1 MGHRP
6 LTGAR
11 GSPWFGATPGFA
23 PWLLGESTSA
33 ATDSRVLR
41 LASLLWGMVALVGV
55 LLVTLAAI
63 VWIRRLGL
71 RLRRPLRPPPRRVYP
86 KPIPSEIPPVA
97 PAPPKK
103 RNRFPRSG
111 RLTLNREFDAVFQA
125 RDSAAGA
132 RLILYGLRNDLGH
145 GRLGLSVGRRYGSA
159 VRRNRFK
166 RLCREAFRLTQ
177 DRQPVGWDWIIL
189 PNTGRGKKQSHH
201 SRKEPRPS
209 PSSQR
214 LRLAEV
220 EREMLRLM
228 RQIAER
234 H

>member
-6 LTGAR
+6 LTSAR
-11 GSPWFGATPGFA
+11 GSPWFGATQGFA

-41 LASLLWGMVALVGV
+41 LASLLWGMVTLVGV

-71 RLRRPLRPPPRRVYP
+71 HLRRPTQPPPRRVYP
-86 KPIPSEIPPVA
+86 KAIPRRIPPVD
-97 PAPPKK
+97 APPPAKK
-103 RNRFPRSG
+103 RNRFPRST

-125 RDSAAGA
+125 RDSAAGT
-132 RLILYGLRNDLGH
+132 RLILYGLRNGRGH

-177 DRQPVGWDWIIL
+177 ERQPAGWDWIIL
-189 PNTGRGKKQSHH
+189 PNTGRGKRGGIRPRQ
-201 SRKEPRPS
+201 EPNPRS
-209 PSSQR
+209 KR

-234 H
+234 Y